1 MSTPLHLRIRQRIGS
16 ALLLAALGAVWIMPT
31 SAVAAGAIAQGFTTS
46 DNTVTGSVIDL
57 KSDSENVAELATSAR
72 ADQLLGV
79 VGNKSLIELG
89 GGSKQIQVV
98 TSGLTT
104 VLVSDINGS
113 VKTGDKITAS
123 PLAGIGMKATQS
135 TTVVGIAQ
143 ANLDASTATNRTVTA
158 LDGKSTDVHIGSI
171 PLQVNV
177 TFYSAKEDKLS
188 PLVPSFLQT
197 LSNSIAGHNV
207 AALRVFIG
215 FFALLAGFLTIS
227 VILYAAI
234 HSDIISIGRNPLAQG
249 ALRRGLFQVVL
260 TALGI
265 LLLTVMVTYIVLSA

>member
-1 MSTPLHLRIRQRIGS
+1 MQPLARGQVHVNTQTFLQQTFAGDQVERVE
-16 ALLLAALGAVWIMPT
+16 LAAGVIVDKQVQVALGTRLV
-31 SAVAAGAIAQGFTTS
+31 
-46 DNTVTGSVIDL
+46 
-57 KSDSENVAELATSAR
+57 
-72 ADQLLGV
+72 
-79 VGNKSLIELG
+79 LG